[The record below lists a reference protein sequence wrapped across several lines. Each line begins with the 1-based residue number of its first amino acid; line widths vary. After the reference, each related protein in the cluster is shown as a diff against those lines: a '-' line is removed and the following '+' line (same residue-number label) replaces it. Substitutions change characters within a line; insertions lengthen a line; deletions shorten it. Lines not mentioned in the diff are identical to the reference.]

1 MDQSPS
7 FQTTIA
13 SHVTP
18 TNGKKKQSA
27 EKNGESDNQDNP
39 LGNILVRV
47 VRLRV
52 GSCIARIPSP
62 HAPAVHIPSS
72 HPCPRPNARV
82 LLYRT
87 TVTRTTMAESSQ
99 GGCGPKPLGFNHIL
113 HGPFQVYFARCI
125 LFSRDRLV
133 FERTVLKMAG
143 LLVVYSYC
151 IVLSRE
157 KKKRPSRNS
166 KHNIKQIP
174 VLGEDTGQMNK
185 QICGRGARAPG
196 RTPEKPPHQEL

>member
-52 GSCIARIPSP
+52 GSCIARSPSP

-72 HPCPRPNARV
+72 HPCPHPNARV

-157 KKKRPSRNS
+157 KKKTIAKFKAQYQTN
-166 KHNIKQIP
+166 
-174 VLGEDTGQMNK
+174 TGTRRRYGTDEQTDMWA
-185 QICGRGARAPG
+185 GARAPG